1 VTTTKPIRVDPSN
14 SGQLDAWDGD
24 EGRFWAT
31 HAEYFDRAV
40 AEHHRQLLSAAAI
53 GRTDQILDVG
63 CGSGQATRDAARAAA
78 SGAALGVDLSS
89 QMIDVARRLAADEGL
104 DNIRF
109 EQADAQ
115 IEPFPA
121 RSFDRV
127 ISRTG
132 AMFFGDATT
141 AFANLHRALRPGGRL
156 VLLSWRTL
164 DRNEWLGAFMAALS
178 AGRELPASPPDAP
191 GPFSLA
197 DPDRVRAVLGAA
209 GFADIAL
216 DGVRAAMWFGRDADD
231 AFQFV
236 RGLLGWMLEGVDASG
251 RTQALDAL
259 HRTLADH
266 VTEDGVVYDSAA
278 WIIEATRP

>member
-1 VTTTKPIRVDPSN
+1 
-14 SGQLDAWDGD
+14 
-24 EGRFWAT
+24 
-31 HAEYFDRAV
+31 
-40 AEHHRQLLSAAAI
+40 
-53 GRTDQILDVG
+53 
-63 CGSGQATRDAARAAA
+63 
-78 SGAALGVDLSS
+78 
-89 QMIDVARRLAADEGL
+89 
-104 DNIRF
+104 
-109 EQADAQ
+109 
-115 IEPFPA
+115 
-121 RSFDRV
+121 
-127 ISRTG
+127 
-132 AMFFGDATT
+132 MFFGDATT

-164 DRNEWLGAFMAALS
+164 DRNEWLGEFMAALS
-178 AGRELPASPPDAP
+178 AGRELPAPPPDAP

>member
-1 VTTTKPIRVDPSN
+1 MTNPIRVASSN
-14 SGQLDAWDGD
+14 SWQFDAWDGD
-24 EGRFWAT
+24 EGRFWAA

-40 AEHHRQLLSAAAI
+40 AEHHRQFLSAAAI
-53 GRTDQILDVG
+53 GPTDQILDVG
-63 CGSGQATRDAARAAA
+63 CGTGQATRDAARAAA

-104 DNIRF
+104 GNIRF

-115 IEPFPA
+115 IQPFDGE
-121 RSFDRV
+121 SFDRV

-132 AMFFGDATT
+132 ASFFGDPAT

-156 VLLSWRTL
+156 ALLTWQSL
-164 DRNEWLGAFMAALS
+164 AENEWLGEFMAALS
-178 AGRELPASPPDAP
+178 AGRELPAPPPGAP

-197 DPDRVRAVLGAA
+197 DPDRVRTVLGTA
-209 GFADIAL
+209 GFADITL
-216 DGVRAAMWFGRDADD
+216 EGVSAAMWFGTDADD
-231 AFQFV
+231 AYQFV
-236 RGLLGWMLEGVDASG
+236 LGLLGWMLEGVDATG
-251 RTQALDAL
+251 RAQAVEAL

-266 VTEDGVVYDSAA
+266 TTRDGVVYDSAA